1 MNLKALIEKRN
12 ALLSEA
18 EEILNRVS
26 VEVRALTNEENSE
39 YDLKIAEVEEIN
51 QTIKKIEERSVQET
65 TEEVVEPVVQEEER
79 EMEKEN
85 IKDFE
90 IRALDQLIRRKDGE
104 ELRAAISTSAN
115 GEIVPTHLYPEVIQ
129 KLEEVAP
136 LFSLVPK
143 LTPQAGIIEIPRE
156 TGIGT
161 AGFVGEMTDLTKDGF
176 TMDKVKLEQR
186 RCGSAM
192 EISQNI
198 INDAGIDVVS
208 YAKDILYRRLG
219 YALDRA
225 MVSGVKATQFEGLAS
240 APATCNVQIGTNG
253 TITIEDFIRML
264 NGLHPT
270 RQAGAVW
277 VMSRELFNALSLL
290 KDGNGNFYMLR
301 QLNVVTGQPEYRL
314 LNLPIYVNDAV
325 DKDFSTNGK
334 KVCYLVNF
342 GEAYKG
348 MIKKNMEIKQ
358 ISGDTVQSLRGSH
371 LLTLDIYADAKI
383 VQPEAIR
390 VLVTKG

>member
-1 MNLKALIEKRN
+1 MSLKALVEKRN
-12 ALLSEA
+12 ALLDEA
-18 EEILNRVS
+18 KMILDKVET
-26 VEVRALTNEENSE
+26 EVRALTTEEDSE
-39 YDLKIAEVEEIN
+39 YELKIREVEQIN
-51 QTIKKIEERSVQET
+51 ATIKKLEERAVEET
-65 TEEVVEPVVQEEER
+65 TEEVVDSAVEEER
-79 EMEKEN
+79 NMEKAD

-104 ELRAAISTSAN
+104 ELRTAIKTSTN
-115 GEIVPTHLYPEVIQ
+115 GELVPTHLYPEVIQ

-136 LFSLVPK
+136 LFSMVPK

-161 AGFVGEMTDLTKDGF
+161 AGFVGEMTDLTANAF

-198 INDAGIDVVS
+198 MNDAGIDVVS
-208 YAKDILYRRLG
+208 YAKDVLYRRLG
-219 YALDRA
+219 YALDRN
-225 MVSGVKATQFEGLAS
+225 MINGSKTNDFEGLKL
-240 APATCNVQIGTNG
+240 APEQCNVKIGTNG
-253 TITIEDFIRML
+253 VITIEDFINLL
-264 NGLHPT
+264 NALHPT
-270 RQAGAVW
+270 RQTGAVW
-277 VMSRELFNALSLL
+277 VMSRELFNAVSLL
-290 KDGNGNFYMLR
+290 KDGNGNFYLLR
-301 QLNVVTGQPEYRL
+301 QQNVVTGQPEYRL
-314 LNLPIYVNDAV
+314 LNLPIYINDAV
-325 DKDFSTNGK
+325 DKDFTSASK

-342 GEAYKG
+342 AEAYKG

-371 LLTLDIYADAKI
+371 LLTLDIYADVKI

-390 VLVTKG
+390 VLVTK

>member
-1 MNLKALIEKRN
+1 
-12 ALLSEA
+12 
-18 EEILNRVS
+18 
-26 VEVRALTNEENSE
+26 
-39 YDLKIAEVEEIN
+39 
-51 QTIKKIEERSVQET
+51 
-65 TEEVVEPVVQEEER
+65 
-79 EMEKEN
+79 MEKLDVKEL
-85 IKDFE
+85 E
-90 IRALDQLIRRKDGE
+90 MRALDQLMRKRVGQ
-104 ELRAAISTSAN
+104 ELREIQTGSN
-115 GEIVPTHLYPEVIQ
+115 GEVIPTHLYPEVIE

-136 LFSLVPK
+136 LFNMVPK
-143 LTPQAGIIEIPRE
+143 LTPEAGIIEIPRE

-161 AGFVGEMTDLTKDGF
+161 AGFVGEMADLDVTDF

-192 EISQNI
+192 EISQHI
-198 INDAGIDVVS
+198 INDAGIDIVA

-219 YALDRA
+219 YALDRT
-225 MVSGVKATQFEGLAS
+225 MVTGSKENQFEGLAN
-240 APATCNVQIGTNG
+240 APESCNVNIGANG
-253 TITIEDFIRML
+253 TIAIDDFINLL
-264 NGLHPT
+264 NAMHPT

-290 KDGNGNFYMLR
+290 KDQSGNFYMLR

-314 LNLPIYVNDAV
+314 LNLPIYINDAV
-325 DKDFSTNGK
+325 EADFAGSAK

-342 GEAYKG
+342 KEAYKG

-390 VLVTKG
+390 VLKTK

>member
-1 MNLKALIEKRN
+1 MSLKALVEKRN
-12 ALLSEA
+12 ALLEEA
-18 EEILNRVS
+18 KSILDKVEL
-26 VEVRALTNEENSE
+26 EVRALTNEENSE
-39 YDLKIAEVEEIN
+39 YDNKIAEIN
-51 QTIKKIEERSVQET
+51 SIDLTIKKLEERAAEESVN
-65 TEEVVEPVVQEEER
+65 EVIEAAVEEER
-79 EMEKEN
+79 NMEKLDVKEL
-85 IKDFE
+85 E
-90 IRALDQLIRRKDGE
+90 MRALDQLMRRRVGQ
-104 ELRAAISTSAN
+104 ELRDIKTGSN
-115 GEIVPTHLYPEVIQ
+115 GEVIPTHLYPEVIE

-136 LFSLVPK
+136 LFNMVPK
-143 LTPQAGIIEIPRE
+143 LTPEAGIIEIPRE

-161 AGFVGEMTDLTKDGF
+161 AGFVGEMADLDVTDF

-192 EISQNI
+192 EISQHI
-198 INDAGIDVVS
+198 INDAGIDIVA

-219 YALDRA
+219 YALDRT
-225 MVSGVKATQFEGLAS
+225 MVTGSKETQFEGLAN
-240 APATCNVQIGTNG
+240 APETCNVNIGANG
-253 TITIEDFIRML
+253 TIAIDDFINLL
-264 NGLHPT
+264 NAMHPT

-290 KDGNGNFYMLR
+290 KDQSGNFYMLR

-314 LNLPIYVNDAV
+314 LNLPIYINDAV
-325 DKDFSTNGK
+325 EADFAGSAK

-342 GEAYKG
+342 KEAYKG

-390 VLVTKG
+390 VLKTK

>member
-65 TEEVVEPVVQEEER
+65 TEEVVEPVAQEEER

-90 IRALDQLIRRKDGE
+90 IRALDQLIRRRDGE

-161 AGFVGEMTDLTKDGF
+161 AGFVGEMTDLTKDVF

-219 YALDRA
+219 YALD
-225 MVSGVKATQFEGLAS
+225 S
-240 APATCNVQIGTNG
+240 APVTCNVEIGTNG

-325 DKDFSTNGK
+325 DKDFATTGK

-390 VLVTKG
+390 VLVTK

>member
-1 MNLKALIEKRN
+1 MSLKALVEKRN
-12 ALLSEA
+12 ALLDEA
-18 EEILNRVS
+18 KMILDKVET
-26 VEVRALTNEENSE
+26 EVRALTTEEDSE
-39 YDLKIAEVEEIN
+39 YELKIREVEQIN
-51 QTIKKIEERSVQET
+51 ATIKKLEERAVEET
-65 TEEVVEPVVQEEER
+65 VEEVVEPTAEEER
-79 EMEKEN
+79 NMEKVD

-90 IRALDQLIRRKDGE
+90 IRALDQLIRRRDGE
-104 ELRAAISTSAN
+104 ELRTAISTSAN

-136 LFSLVPK
+136 LFSMVPK

-161 AGFVGEMTDLTKDGF
+161 AGFVGEMTDLDANAF

-198 INDAGIDVVS
+198 MNDAGIDVVS

-219 YALDRA
+219 YALDRNIIN
-225 MVSGVKATQFEGLAS
+225 GTKTDDFEGLES
-240 APATCNVQIGTNG
+240 APEECNVNIGTNG
-253 TITIEDFIRML
+253 VVAIEDFINLL
-264 NGLHPT
+264 NALHPT
-270 RQAGAVW
+270 RQTGAVW
-277 VMSRELFNALSLL
+277 VMSRELFNAVSLL
-290 KDGNGNFYMLR
+290 KDGNGNFYLLR
-301 QLNVVTGQPEYRL
+301 QQNVVTGKPEYRL
-314 LNLPIYVNDAV
+314 LNLPIYINDAV
-325 DKDFSTNGK
+325 ESDFTTAEK

-371 LLTLDIYADAKI
+371 LLTLDIYADVKI

-390 VLVTKG
+390 VLVTK

>member
-1 MNLKALIEKRN
+1 MSLKALVEKRN
-12 ALLSEA
+12 ALLDEA
-18 EEILNRVS
+18 KMILDKVET
-26 VEVRALTNEENSE
+26 EVRALTTEEDSE
-39 YDLKIAEVEEIN
+39 YELKIREVEQIN
-51 QTIKKIEERSVQET
+51 ATIKKLEERAVEET
-65 TEEVVEPVVQEEER
+65 TEEVVDSPVEEER
-79 EMEKEN
+79 NMEKAD

-104 ELRAAISTSAN
+104 ELRTAVKTSTN
-115 GEIVPTHLYPEVIQ
+115 GELVPTHLYPEVIQ

-136 LFSLVPK
+136 LFSMVPK

-161 AGFVGEMTDLTKDGF
+161 AGFVGEMTDLTANAF

-198 INDAGIDVVS
+198 MNDAGIDVVS
-208 YAKDILYRRLG
+208 YAKDVLYRRLG
-219 YALDRA
+219 YALDRN
-225 MVSGVKATQFEGLAS
+225 MINGSKTNDFEGLKL
-240 APATCNVQIGTNG
+240 APEQCNVKIGTNG
-253 TITIEDFIRML
+253 VITIEDFINLL
-264 NGLHPT
+264 NALHPT
-270 RQAGAVW
+270 RQTGAVW
-277 VMSRELFNALSLL
+277 VMSRELFNAVSLL
-290 KDGNGNFYMLR
+290 KDGNGNFYLLR
-301 QLNVVTGQPEYRL
+301 QQNVVTGQPEYRL
-314 LNLPIYVNDAV
+314 LNLPIYINDAV

-342 GEAYKG
+342 AEAYKG

-371 LLTLDIYADAKI
+371 LLTLDIYADVKI

-390 VLVTKG
+390 VLVTK

>member
-1 MNLKALIEKRN
+1 MSLKALVEKRN
-12 ALLSEA
+12 ALLDEA
-18 EEILNRVS
+18 KMILDKVET
-26 VEVRALTNEENSE
+26 EVRALTTEEDSE
-39 YDLKIAEVEEIN
+39 YELKIREVEQIN
-51 QTIKKIEERSVQET
+51 ATIKKLEERAVEET
-65 TEEVVEPVVQEEER
+65 TEEVVDPTVEEER
-79 EMEKEN
+79 NMEKMD

-104 ELRAAISTSAN
+104 ELRTAISTSAN

-136 LFSLVPK
+136 LFSMVPK

-161 AGFVGEMTDLTKDGF
+161 AGFVGEMTNIDANTF

-192 EISQNI
+192 EISQHI

-219 YALDRA
+219 YALDRT
-225 MVSGVKATQFEGLAS
+225 MVSGNKATQFEGLAS
-240 APATCNVQIGTNG
+240 APETCEVEIGNNG
-253 TITIEDFIRML
+253 VVAIEDFINLL
-264 NGLHPT
+264 NSLHPS
-270 RQAGAVW
+270 RQTGAVW

-290 KDGNGNFYMLR
+290 KDGSGNFYLLR
-301 QLNVVTGQPEYRL
+301 QQNVVTGQPEYRL
-314 LNLPIYVNDAV
+314 LNLPIYISDAV
-325 DKDFSTNGK
+325 EGDFTSSEK

-342 GEAYKG
+342 AEAYKG

-390 VLVTKG
+390 VLVTK